1 MEECADSMGQRSSDA
16 VATGATTELKMV
28 ECASNMGQRSNYA
41 ITPVDVQIMPRRVES
56 VSNTVQRSN
65 ASCAVVRDVP
75 TLLNEEEC
83 VNATARQPN
92 NAEPWDVLIK
102 LLREESVED
111 MGRRKSRNYVTT
123 LEECVQI

>member
-16 VATGATTELKMV
+16 AATGATTEVKTE

-41 ITPVDVQIMPRRVES
+41 ITPADVQIMPRRVEN
-56 VSNTVQRSN
+56 VSNMVHQSN
-65 ASCAVVRDVP
+65 VSCAVVMAVP
-75 TLLNEEEC
+75 TLPNEEEC
-83 VNATARQPN
+83 VNATGRQPN
-92 NAEPWDVLIK
+92 NAEPWDVPIK
-102 LLREESVED
+102 LLREEYAED